1 MRLFTRHTVFRVHVR
16 QRNYIFVAVKLEK
29 IAKPATAVQDYVST
43 FVNVKLLDNFQLI
56 LWKQKQVF

>member
-56 LWKQKQVF
+56 L